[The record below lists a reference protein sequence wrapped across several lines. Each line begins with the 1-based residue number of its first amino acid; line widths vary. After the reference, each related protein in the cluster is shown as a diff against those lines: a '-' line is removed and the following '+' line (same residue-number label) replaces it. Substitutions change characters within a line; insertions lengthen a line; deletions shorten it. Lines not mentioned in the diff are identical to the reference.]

1 MASEARKTVS
11 VFFCDVTGSTD
22 LGERLDPET
31 QRRVMSRYFETV
43 SKALIRHGGSVEKF
57 IGDAVMAVF
66 GIPQLHEDDAH
77 RAVRAAAEARDELAQ
92 LNEELERERG
102 VRIQVRMGVNT
113 GEVVAGD
120 PTAGQNLVTG
130 DAVNVAARLEQAAPP
145 GEILIG
151 AETYR
156 LVRDAIRAKPV
167 EALELKGKTDAV
179 EAFRLLEAPTDTP
192 TFLRRLDAPFVGRRR
207 ELELLQQEFERAVS
221 ERSCRLVTL
230 IGAAGIGKSRL
241 VLELTTSLRKH
252 AKTLSGHCLP
262 YGDGITYWPLVEIV
276 KDLGGDARS
285 TTTALFI
292 PSEEAMLIA
301 ERISG
306 AVGQTEA
313 TGPNEEIFW
322 AVRKLLETLAKTRP
336 LIVVLDDVHWAEPT
350 FLDLVEYVLGFAT
363 SAPILLL
370 CVARPELLDARPSWS
385 APRPNASTIVLEP
398 LSSVES
404 EQLVGAEVPAEE
416 RARILEAA
424 EGNPLFVEQ
433 MLALRAENGDGAAIP
448 PTIQALLAA
457 RIDRLEPEERDVI
470 ARASVEGRVF
480 HRGAVAELAT
490 EELRPRTSAH
500 LLTLVRKELIR
511 PGEAVFP
518 GDDAFS
524 FGHILIR
531 DAAYAAMP
539 KELRAQLHERYAD
552 WLERQAGDR
561 IREYEEILGFHLEQ
575 AYHHRAELGPIDP
588 PTEQLGLRAAHHLAA
603 AGRRAHIRSDY
614 PAAIS
619 LLDRSVLLLSRQSA
633 RRVELLTHLAA
644 ALADAGE
651 LARAETVFSAAI
663 TLARELGET
672 RLEWRARIELLQLES
687 MTRPEGWVE
696 RVEREASEAVGV
708 FEAAGDDASLAR
720 AKRVLATSEWMR
732 CRAGGSI
739 AWNEEAAEHAR
750 RARDQRELAE
760 ILIEIAQG
768 VMFGP
773 MPVPETI
780 TRLETI
786 ERELHRSLEAQAG
799 VIACL
804 GFLHAMAGRF
814 EKAQQLIADSKAVLA
829 ELDPPLITR
838 VSLLSVE
845 SEVARLTGDLEDAA
859 RHRREEMEK
868 LVQAGERSFLSTVLG
883 QIAELA
889 IELGDDDEA
898 LRLADESEAA
908 ASREDVASQFLIG
921 MTRAR
926 VLAKRGELATAEPLA
941 REAVARVDT
950 TDFLV
955 MRGEARLGLAEV
967 LQAAGRRDEAA
978 AVAEEAQRLFEQKGA
993 VVRAEQARALLHELA
1008 PA

>member
-1 MASEARKTVS
+1 MATDARKTVT
-11 VFFCDVTGSTD
+11 VFFCDVTGSTE
-22 LGERLDPET
+22 LGERLDPES
-31 QRRVMSRYFETV
+31 QRHVMSRYFETV

-120 PTAGQNLVTG
+120 PTAGQTLVTG

-433 MLALRAENGDGAAIP
+433 MLALRAENGDGASIP

-561 IREYEEILGFHLEQ
+561 IREYEEIIGFHLEQ

-603 AGRRAHIRSDY
+603 AG
-614 PAAIS
+614 
-619 LLDRSVLLLSRQSA
+619 
-633 RRVELLTHLAA
+633 
-644 ALADAGE
+644 
-651 LARAETVFSAAI
+651 
-663 TLARELGET
+663 
-672 RLEWRARIELLQLES
+672 
-687 MTRPEGWVE
+687 
-696 RVEREASEAVGV
+696 
-708 FEAAGDDASLAR
+708 
-720 AKRVLATSEWMR
+720 
-732 CRAGGSI
+732 
-739 AWNEEAAEHAR
+739 
-750 RARDQRELAE
+750 
-760 ILIEIAQG
+760 
-768 VMFGP
+768 
-773 MPVPETI
+773 
-780 TRLETI
+780 
-786 ERELHRSLEAQAG
+786 
-799 VIACL
+799 
-804 GFLHAMAGRF
+804 
-814 EKAQQLIADSKAVLA
+814 
-829 ELDPPLITR
+829 
-838 VSLLSVE
+838 
-845 SEVARLTGDLEDAA
+845 
-859 RHRREEMEK
+859 
-868 LVQAGERSFLSTVLG
+868 
-883 QIAELA
+883 
-889 IELGDDDEA
+889 
-898 LRLADESEAA
+898 
-908 ASREDVASQFLIG
+908 
-921 MTRAR
+921 
-926 VLAKRGELATAEPLA
+926 
-941 REAVARVDT
+941 
-950 TDFLV
+950 
-955 MRGEARLGLAEV
+955 
-967 LQAAGRRDEAA
+967 
-978 AVAEEAQRLFEQKGA
+978 
-993 VVRAEQARALLHELA
+993 
-1008 PA
+1008 